1 MNKTIYLISA
11 FLLLLVAGCKD
22 NNEDM
27 QKYLQ
32 PFLGQWKE
40 IARGNE
46 WFPELTPDG
55 HVIEFLPDGTMP
67 GGTYHSRFPSV
78 NPTDNYRANAEFLY
92 LNSGKAPD
100 GYTYR
105 YAFTGADT
113 LRLDYVAGVIPLSM
127 DVPYFNI
134 YERLRTNEP

>member
-1 MNKTIYLISA
+1 MKRFFFTLFA
-11 FLLLLVAGCKD
+11 LLLLVAGCKD

-55 HVIEFLPDGTMP
+55 HVIEFLPDGTFIR
-67 GGTYHSRFPSV
+67 GTSTGP
-78 NPTDNYRANAEFLY
+78 YRADAELLY
-92 LNSGKAPD
+92 FYSGKAPD
-100 GYTYR
+100 GHSWR
-105 YAFTGADT
+105 YAFTGTDT
-113 LRLDYVAGVIPLSM
+113 LRLDLISGATSLSTAT
-127 DVPYFNI
+127 PHFYI
-134 YERLRTNEP
+134 YERFTTNEP